1 MLASSPVRGPA
12 ACTFGFGAVI
22 GFLLGRVAIRR
33 TAATSGGACVSGA
46 CVSGAARHRI
56 TRNPRLSIVP
66 AAAKMGK
73 EQQAYAATAGPACA
87 LLELRLRSALLVRRC
102 RTCMGT
108 KTDGNSAPEDGMQT
122 FSAYF
127 SVVCPTMLLGKTYD
141 HALEGGEESRDFANP
156 VPPALISR
164 TE

>member
-33 TAATSGGACVSGA
+33 MAATSGGACVSGA
-46 CVSGAARHRI
+46 CVSGAVRHRI
-56 TRNPRLSIVP
+56 ARSPRLSIVP

-87 LLELRLRSALLVRRC
+87 LLELRLRVSGSSASSQDLHGDKHGIKS
-102 RTCMGT
+102 TSG
-108 KTDGNSAPEDGMQT
+108 A
-122 FSAYF
+122 
-127 SVVCPTMLLGKTYD
+127 
-141 HALEGGEESRDFANP
+141 FA
-156 VPPALISR
+156 
-164 TE
+164 

>member
-33 TAATSGGACVSGA
+33 MAATSGGACVSGA

-56 TRNPRLSIVP
+56 ARSPRLSIVP

-73 EQQAYAATAGPACA
+73 EQQAYAATAGPPDP
-87 LLELRLRSALLVRRC
+87 LLELRLRVLVRR
-102 RTCMGT
+102 
-108 KTDGNSAPEDGMQT
+108 AMQD
-122 FSAYF
+122 
-127 SVVCPTMLLGKTYD
+127 LHGD
-141 HALEGGEESRDFANP
+141 
-156 VPPALISR
+156 
-164 TE
+164 

>member
-33 TAATSGGACVSGA
+33 MAATSGGACVSGA
-46 CVSGAARHRI
+46 CVSGAVRHRI
-56 TRNPRLSIVP
+56 ARSPRLSIVP

-87 LLELRLRSALLVRRC
+87 FALLELRLRLRFWFVAAGLAWGRK
-102 RTCMGT
+102 RTET
-108 KTDGNSAPEDGMQT
+108 APEDGVQT
-122 FSAYF
+122 FRHILQW
-127 SVVCPTMLLGKTYD
+127 C
-141 HALEGGEESRDFANP
+141 ALP
-156 VPPALISR
+156 YC
-164 TE
+164 

>member
-33 TAATSGGACVSGA
+33 MAATSGGACVSGA

-56 TRNPRLSIVP
+56 ARSPRLSIVP

-87 LLELRLRSALLVRRC
+87 LLELPPLAFWFVAPDLLA
-102 RTCMGT
+102 CMGT
-108 KTDGNSAPEDGMQT
+108 KTRKPFGI
-122 FSAYF
+122 F
-127 SVVCPTMLLGKTYD
+127 CK
-141 HALEGGEESRDFANP
+141 
-156 VPPALISR
+156 
-164 TE
+164 